1 MAYLAP
7 FENDFFVS
15 YAHDDDE
22 PPPDVAAQKGWVTQ
36 FERRLV
42 FELKRLVGP
51 GVAVWRDQ
59 TALRRSDGFHERIQ
73 DALER
78 SAFLLVLTSRSS
90 LRSEYCAREITHF
103 SQKLERGDALPSRLG
118 AGQAGRRIVHVLLDN
133 IGHTEWP
140 LAVQGTNP
148 FKFYETDDA
157 GEAIGPFDPG
167 SDGFRKEMHKL
178 KCELRDLLADATK
191 HRPPAD
197 PVAVPG
203 QDRPSPPA
211 QAVFLADVEPEYE
224 PLRAKIKDELAR
236 RKKQVVD
243 SPEAG
248 VAIHLFGPRPCDP
261 AEKQLEASRSAGARQ
276 VIWLHKD
283 VTLPGAAGDRYLTW
297 LHQLEQSKR
306 DPDRSTLIRSGIAKA
321 AAQILEAADAFS
333 PPAPAE
339 SPAILIHAHERDKE
353 AAYAAWEYLMDKNV
367 KARLDHYAD
376 GPTRSR
382 FEELVREASGL
393 VVFFGDVD
401 WDWVKSR
408 IRQAY
413 QAAPDTLK
421 TMSVCLAPPAPPDRK
436 SKRPTELPKWLHLL
450 FVDNA
455 NGFDPTA
462 WEETLEAVAQ

>member
-7 FENDFFVS
+7 FENDFFLS

-22 PPPDVAAQKGWVTQ
+22 PPPDAAPPKGWVTQ

-42 FELKRLVGP
+42 FELRRMVGP

-59 TALRRSDGFHERIQ
+59 TSLRRTDGFHERIQ

-90 LRSEYCAREITHF
+90 LRSEYCAKEITHF
-103 SQKLERGDALPSRLG
+103 TRKVERGDALPSRLG
-118 AGQAGRRIVHVLLDN
+118 AGQAGRRIIHVLLDK
-133 IGHTEWP
+133 IEHTEWP
-140 LAVQGTNP
+140 APVQGTNP

-157 GEAIGPFDPG
+157 GEAVGPFDAG
-167 SDGFRKEMHKL
+167 CEGFRSEMNKL
-178 KCELRDLLADATK
+178 KCELRDLLADAEK
-191 HRPPAD
+191 LRLPGPEPVIVLPPD
-197 PVAVPG
+197 P
-203 QDRPSPPA
+203 QSPPA
-211 QAVFLADVEPEYE
+211 QAVFMADVDPEYA
-224 PLRAKIKDELAR
+224 PLRARIKDELAR
-236 RKKQVVD
+236 RKKAVVE
-243 SPEAG
+243 SPEAA
-248 VAIHLFGPRPCDP
+248 VSVHLFGPRPCPP
-261 AEKQLEASRSAGARQ
+261 AEKQFDASGSARQ

-283 VTLPGAAGDRYLTW
+283 VALPGAPGDPYLTW

-321 AAQILEAADAFS
+321 AAQILEAVDAFS
-333 PPAPAE
+333 PPAPVE
-339 SPAILIHAHERDKE
+339 SPAILIHAHERDKD

-436 SKRPTELPKWLHLL
+436 SKRPTEVPKWLHLL

-462 WEETLEAVAQ
+462 WEETLAAVAQ